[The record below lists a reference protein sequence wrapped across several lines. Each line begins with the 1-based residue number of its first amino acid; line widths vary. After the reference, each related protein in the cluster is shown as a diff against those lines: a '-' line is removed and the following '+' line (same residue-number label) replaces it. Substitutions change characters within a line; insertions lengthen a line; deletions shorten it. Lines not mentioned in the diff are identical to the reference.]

1 MEPLVAL
8 GVASNVLQFVDF
20 AAKLVSTTAEAAGS
34 ARGATQRML
43 ELEKVYESLK
53 AFSSRLH
60 QGVNRTRSHGGEGA
74 PALQGLVVVR
84 SDLEQQSDLQPHI
97 ESMGVLAADCD
108 RLCQELLETVGKLH
122 VKGESCRSAKAFV
135 IALKTVWG
143 SNKIKDLTDRINQFQ
158 KMINLHFYPILRLV
172 LKRHRRLLTSPSG

>member
-1 MEPLVAL
+1 MAL

-20 AAKLVSTTAEAAGS
+20 AAKLVSTTAEAAVS
-34 ARGATQRML
+34 AQGATQRTL

-53 AFSSRLH
+53 VFSSRLH
-60 QGVNRTRSHGGEGA
+60 HGVNRTRSHGGEDA

-84 SDLEQQSDLQPHI
+84 PDLEQRSDLQSHI
-97 ESMGVLAADCD
+97 ESLGGLAADCE

-122 VKGESCRSAKAFV
+122 VKGESCRPVKAFFV
-135 IALKTVWG
+135 ALKTVWG
-143 SNKIKDLTDRINQFQ
+143 SKKVKDLTDRINQFQ

-172 LKRHRRLLTSPSG
+172 LKRHCRLLRRPSG